1 MVKIFTFTRF
11 AFGIC
16 LGLGNL
22 CWHPQKPHT
31 ISVWGVVLVS
41 CLARLLCRTN
51 RVFLRSGK
59 KGIGSL
65 WAYPFAYNTTFAL
78 FVKSKVQNLHLGFLR
93 WCKIC
98 TIKRVYTLYFV
109 CSFLKLIFIVK
120 LLSSFYQVLIH
131 FLHFKVVKNEL
142 SICYTILEMV
152 ALL

>member
-22 CWHPQKPHT
+22 CWHPQQPHT

-78 FVKSKVQNLHLGFLR
+78 FVKSKVQNLHYQ
-93 WCKIC
+93 K
-98 TIKRVYTLYFV
+98 
-109 CSFLKLIFIVK
+109 SQHLIFCLYILETNFYYQVIIK
-120 LLSSFYQVLIH
+120 FLSSFYQVLIH
-131 FLHFKVVKNEL
+131 FLHF
-142 SICYTILEMV
+142 ILQS
-152 ALL
+152 